1 MSSRSEKRSVA
12 RLSAVQALYEM
23 EMTQKGVHDV
33 LAEFRAFWIGRE
45 IDDDLEMKEAET
57 GFFGQIVQG
66 VIKDQHMIDRTI
78 DQALAKGWPLVR
90 IEVVMRAILRAG
102 VFELLLRKDIPPRV
116 SISEYVDVARAFYA
130 EDEPGMIN
138 AVLDHV
144 ARENRLDELD
154 AKRA

>member
-1 MSSRSEKRSVA
+1 MGSRSEKRSVA

>member
-12 RLSAVQALYEM
+12 RMSAVQALYEM
-23 EMTQKGVHDV
+23 DIAQKGVGEV

-57 GFFGQIVQG
+57 KFFGQIVEG
-66 VIKDQHMIDRTI
+66 VIKDQILIDRTI

-90 IEVVMRAILRAG
+90 IELVLRAILRAG

-116 SISEYVDVARAFYA
+116 SISEYVDVTRAFYN
-130 EDEPGMIN
+130 EDEPGMVN
-138 AVLDHV
+138 AVLDHI
-144 ARENRLDELD
+144 ARDTRLDELG

>member
-12 RLSAVQALYEM
+12 RMSAVQALYEM
-23 EMTQKGVHDV
+23 DMTQKGVHDV

-57 GFFGQIVQG
+57 NFFGQIVEG
-66 VIKDQHMIDRTI
+66 VIKDQVLIDRTI
-78 DQALAKGWPLVR
+78 DQALSKGWPLVR
-90 IEVVMRAILRAG
+90 IELVLRAIMRAG

-116 SISEYVDVARAFYA
+116 SISEYVDVTRAFYN
-130 EDEPGMIN
+130 EDEPGMVN
-138 AVLDHV
+138 AVLDHI
-144 ARENRLDELD
+144 ARETRGDELG

>member
-144 ARENRLDELD
+144 ALENRLDELD

>member
-12 RLSAVQALYEM
+12 RMSAVQALYEM
-23 EMTQKGVHDV
+23 DIAQKGVHEV

-57 GFFGQIVQG
+57 KFFGQIVEG
-66 VIKDQHMIDRTI
+66 VIKDQVLIDRTV
-78 DQALAKGWPLVR
+78 DQALSKGWPLVR
-90 IEVVMRAILRAG
+90 IELVLRAILRAG

-116 SISEYVDVARAFYA
+116 TISEYVDVTRAFYN
-130 EDEPGMIN
+130 EDEPGMVN
-138 AVLDHV
+138 AVLDHI
-144 ARENRLDELD
+144 ARENRLDELG

>member
-12 RLSAVQALYEM
+12 RMSAVQALYEM
-23 EMTQKGVHDV
+23 DMTQKGVHDV

-57 GFFGQIVQG
+57 HFFGQIVEG
-66 VIKDQHMIDRTI
+66 VIKDQVLIDRTI
-78 DQALAKGWPLVR
+78 DQALSKGWPLVR
-90 IEVVMRAILRAG
+90 IELVLRAIMRAG

-116 SISEYVDVARAFYA
+116 TISEYVDVTRAFYN
-130 EDEPGMIN
+130 EDEPGMVN
-138 AVLDHV
+138 AVLDHI
-144 ARENRLDELD
+144 ARETRGDELG

>member
-12 RLSAVQALYEM
+12 RMSAVQALYEM
-23 EMTQKGVHDV
+23 DMTQKGVHDV

-57 GFFGQIVQG
+57 HFFGQIVEG
-66 VIKDQHMIDRTI
+66 VIKDQVLIDRTI
-78 DQALAKGWPLVR
+78 DQALSKGWPLVR
-90 IEVVMRAILRAG
+90 IELVLRAIMRAG

-116 SISEYVDVARAFYA
+116 TISEYVDVTRAFYN
-130 EDEPGMIN
+130 EDEPGMVN
-138 AVLDHV
+138 AVLDHI
-144 ARENRLDELD
+144 ARETRLDELG

>member
-12 RLSAVQALYEM
+12 RMSAVQALYEM
-23 EMTQKGVHDV
+23 DIAQKGVHDV

-57 GFFGQIVQG
+57 KFFGQIVEG
-66 VIKDQHMIDRTI
+66 VIKDQILVDRTI

-90 IEVVMRAILRAG
+90 IELVLRAILRAG
-102 VFELLLRKDIPPRV
+102 VFELLMRKDIPPRV
-116 SISEYVDVARAFYA
+116 TISEYVDVTRAFYN
-130 EDEPGMIN
+130 EDEPGMVN
-138 AVLDHV
+138 AVLDHI
-144 ARENRLDELD
+144 ARDTRLEELG

>member
-12 RLSAVQALYEM
+12 RMSAVQALYEM
-23 EMTQKGVHDV
+23 DMTQKGVHDV

-57 GFFGQIVQG
+57 NFFGQIVEG
-66 VIKDQHMIDRTI
+66 VIKDQVLIDRTI
-78 DQALAKGWPLVR
+78 DQALSKGWPLVR
-90 IEVVMRAILRAG
+90 IELVLRAIMRAG

-116 SISEYVDVARAFYA
+116 TISEYVDVTRAFYN
-130 EDEPGMIN
+130 EDEPGMVN
-138 AVLDHV
+138 AVLDHI
-144 ARENRLDELD
+144 ARETRGDELG

>member
-12 RLSAVQALYEM
+12 RMSAVQALYEM
-23 EMTQKGVHDV
+23 DMTQKGVHDV

-57 GFFGQIVQG
+57 HFFGQIVEG
-66 VIKDQHMIDRTI
+66 VIKDQVLIDRTI
-78 DQALAKGWPLVR
+78 DQALSKGWPLVR
-90 IEVVMRAILRAG
+90 IELVLRAIMRAG

-116 SISEYVDVARAFYA
+116 SISEYVDVTRAFYN
-130 EDEPGMIN
+130 EDEPGMVN
-138 AVLDHV
+138 AVLDHI
-144 ARENRLDELD
+144 ARETRGDELG